1 MNFAEITREY
11 YSLWLGES
19 DLLSRL
25 GAGVHFVPSSERN
38 HAQYGYSVPFQL
50 YAFCQPNRVI
60 LSYGDALAEH
70 IDWLKEQ
77 PLDGAANVKAAIQAH
92 FSGRISHSRKY
103 VMSSL
108 PSIKTR
114 SRALTSDDLSHF
126 CSFNGKSCI
135 AEDWFREYFADMVAQ
150 RLCWGYF
157 LDGQLVS
164 CSDAPGMPY
173 LADRVQEIGINTLPA
188 HRGRGYAA
196 DVCIAAAREIISQ
209 SKCPIW
215 SANIDNLASQKLA
228 ERVGFIPFA
237 EVVTLTV

>member
-92 FSGRISHSRKY
+92 FSGRIGHSRNY

-135 AEDWFREYFADMVAQ
+135 TEDWLCRTWLHSAFAGDISSTVSSSAVPMRRACRIWQTGFKKSASTRCLRTAGAAMPPTSASPQ
-150 RLCWGYF
+150 RARSSRRANVPSGL
-157 LDGQLVS
+157 QIS
-164 CSDAPGMPY
+164 
-173 LADRVQEIGINTLPA
+173 ITL
-188 HRGRGYAA
+188 HRKSWRRGW
-196 DVCIAAAREIISQ
+196 DLFPSPRS
-209 SKCPIW
+209 S
-215 SANIDNLASQKLA
+215 
-228 ERVGFIPFA
+228 R
-237 EVVTLTV
+237 

>member
-1 MNFAEITREY
+1 
-11 YSLWLGES
+11 
-19 DLLSRL
+19 
-25 GAGVHFVPSSERN
+25 
-38 HAQYGYSVPFQL
+38 
-50 YAFCQPNRVI
+50 
-60 LSYGDALAEH
+60 
-70 IDWLKEQ
+70 
-77 PLDGAANVKAAIQAH
+77 
-92 FSGRISHSRKY
+92 
-103 VMSSL
+103 MSSL

-135 AEDWFREYFADMVAQ
+135 TEDWFREYFADMVAQ

-164 CSDAPGMPY
+164 CSDAPGMPH